1 MQKKNERGIYRL
13 TKGTLNGSREV
24 SVTMIV
30 DEYIR
35 RYNEPISLNVIYDR
49 LNMGE
54 RDLEQLLVRKRTYVI
69 GRKPK
74 KTGLTFNQRRG
85 NYYNE
90 QGRLLFKTI

>member
-1 MQKKNERGIYRL
+1 MKKKNERGVYHL

-24 SVTMIV
+24 TVTMIV

-35 RYNEPISLNVIYDR
+35 RYNEPISLNIIYDR
-49 LNMGE
+49 LKLGE
-54 RDLEQLLVRKRTYVI
+54 RDLEQLLKRKRTYVM
-69 GRKPK
+69 GRKPRE
-74 KTGLTFNQRRG
+74 TGLTFNQRRG